1 MSVPVIFL
9 HAFPYGPAMWEAQV
23 KTLGNRPVLVPD
35 ILGFESLEA
44 AAAHV
49 LVEMDDR
56 GWEKAIFVGLSM
68 GGYMLFRLWNLQP
81 ERVAAMLLA
90 DTRATVDTTEGKTKR
105 YEIAKRIEAQGMEVF
120 VPGALESNLGKTTK
134 TKRPTLL
141 ESVRQTL
148 LHTDP
153 ARTVISIRALASRP
167 DSVPLLPSINVPT
180 LVVVGEED
188 TLTPLADAQQMASS
202 IPGARL
208 EIIPQAGHMA
218 NLENPEAFN
227 RVMLEFLSTL

>member
-1 MSVPVIFL
+1 
-9 HAFPYGPAMWEAQV
+9 MWVEQV

-35 ILGFESLEA
+35 VLGFESLEA

-49 LVEMDDR
+49 LVEMDNR

-68 GGYMLFRLWNLQP
+68 GGYVMFRLWNLQP
-81 ERVAAMLLA
+81 ERIAAMLLA
-90 DTRATVDTTEGKTKR
+90 DTRATVDTVEGRAKR
-105 YEIAKRIEAQGMEVF
+105 YEIAAKIKAQGMGVF
-120 VPGALESNLGKTTK
+120 VPAAIESNLGNTTK
-134 TKRPTLL
+134 TSRPKLL

-153 ARTVISIRALASRP
+153 ARTVTSIRALATRP

-188 TLTPLADAQQMASS
+188 TLTPLTDAQQMASS

-208 EIIPQAGHMA
+208 AVIPQAGHMS
-218 NLENPEAFN
+218 NLENPSDFN
-227 RVMLEFLSTL
+227 RAMLEFLSTL